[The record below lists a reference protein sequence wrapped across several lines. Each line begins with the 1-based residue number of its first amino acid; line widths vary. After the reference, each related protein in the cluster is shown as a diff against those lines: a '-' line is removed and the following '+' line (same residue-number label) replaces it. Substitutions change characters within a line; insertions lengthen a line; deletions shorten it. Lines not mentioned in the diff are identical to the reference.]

1 MGINKKIL
9 RNALVASAICAIYI
23 AKTISSKSIEEK
35 KIQPSLAQYLNRLKE
50 FYDTEII
57 DLAEDKFL
65 NFIDF
70 GISPS
75 AAFEILVEEGI

>member
-1 MGINKKIL
+1 MGIDKKIL
-9 RNALVASAICAIYI
+9 RNALVASTICAIYI
-23 AKTISSKSIEEK
+23 AKIISSKSIEEK

-50 FYDTEII
+50 FYDTEIM

-75 AAFEILVEEGI
+75 AAFEMLVEEGI

>member
-23 AKTISSKSIEEK
+23 AKTISSKLIEEK